1 MMAYHYFV
9 LNALAYLGKLSSSLA
24 IAMTVS
30 LVAISTASAEP
41 VNRRQLLAQ
50 DLVDGL
56 PPPPSFGNDSWSS
69 PQTEPLQVNDA
80 GIPDQLYL
88 VYVNGDSPLLLEQV
102 KQVEPNAL
110 LQEYNG
116 RRVILVGLFE
126 QETDAEQKAIELSN
140 QGIGAEVEPVSSVAF
155 APADAASSSSSD
167 FATMPSLPPAD
178 LAPVATQARELEF
191 EQIPSLNDPYSS
203 AASQGP
209 GIRNAA
215 EIPDNAYYLVI
226 PGDRDDLTQ
235 LREQVILLGAQQNA
249 VLERERPRG
258 PHVLVGPF
266 VDRSAASRW
275 NRFLRDFGMNSRVY
289 YER

>member
-1 MMAYHYFV
+1 MMAYRYLH
-9 LNALAYLGKLSSSLA
+9 LNALAYLGSLSSLA
-24 IAMTVS
+24 IAMIVS
-30 LVAISTASAEP
+30 PMAISTASAESTS
-41 VNRRQLLAQ
+41 RLLLAQ

-56 PPPPSFGNDSWSS
+56 PPPPSFGNDPWSS

-102 KQVEPNAL
+102 RQVEPNAL

-126 QETDAEQKAIELSN
+126 QATDAEQKAIELSN

-155 APADAASSSSSD
+155 APADAAPSPSSSD
-167 FATMPSLPPAD
+167 FSTMPSLPPAD
-178 LAPVATQARELEF
+178 LTPVATQARELEF

-203 AASQGP
+203 AASQGS
-209 GIRNAA
+209 GIQNAA